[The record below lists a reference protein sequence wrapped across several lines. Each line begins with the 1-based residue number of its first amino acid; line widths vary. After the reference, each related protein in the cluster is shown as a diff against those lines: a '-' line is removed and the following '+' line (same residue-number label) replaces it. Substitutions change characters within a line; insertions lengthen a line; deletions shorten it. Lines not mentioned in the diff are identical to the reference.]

1 MNNIPR
7 NSKFNSL
14 FPLDESLSIDFLSKL
29 YRGCGYVGRSLTKF
43 YGFQTLWL
51 RHSDNA
57 FIPVGTLVAKQY
69 GFFKEKEKGVFTFNA
84 GRIGWTREKY
94 ALVWKPSAYQDYEF
108 RYGFT
113 LRFLHFGKASL
124 SVGNDFLCS
133 FHYPLKGPSSW
144 QAKDCVGF
152 FKMRNGAKIHFLV
165 NSASYPPIYSNE
177 NFYMHRG
184 NFYLSPQINESPLFP
199 QSEELSEFIS
209 LKKEARI
216 LLVILALK
224 ARLFSVY
231 H

>member
-1 MNNIPR
+1 MNNIPK

-29 YRGCGYVGRSLTKF
+29 YRGGGYVGRSLTTF

-57 FIPVGTLVAKQY
+57 FIPVGTLMAKQY
-69 GFFKEKEKGVFTFNA
+69 GFYKEKEKGVFNFKA

-108 RYGFT
+108 SYGFT

-144 QAKDCVGF
+144 QTKDCVGF
-152 FKMRNGAKIHFLV
+152 FKMRNGAKIHFLIQ
-165 NSASYPPIYSNE
+165 SAYSHQISSHLNDYLQRGS
-177 NFYMHRG
+177 FYS
-184 NFYLSPQINESPLFP
+184 SPQINNSPLFP
-199 QSEELSEFIS
+199 QSEELSEFLS
-209 LKKEARI
+209 LKNEERI

-231 H
+231 K